1 MTILQVTSPS
11 TLVAFGKTYRCA
23 TGRGGF
29 SHNKQE
35 GDGATPI
42 GTFPL
47 RRVFYRPDRLL
58 PPTPDAIPITP
69 EMGWCDDPQH
79 PAYNTLIQRP
89 FVARHEELWRD
100 DAVYN
105 IIIEVGYNDNPIAP
119 YRGSAI
125 FIHLARLGYP
135 PTEGC
140 VALSEIDL
148 CSIVKKMN
156 KGSGAVFVRLKN

>member
-11 TLVAFGKTYRCA
+11 TLLAFGQMHRCA

-29 SHNKQE
+29 SDNKQE

-58 PPTPDAIPITP
+58 PPTTGAIPLAP

-89 FVARHEELWRD
+89 FAARHEQLWRD

-105 IIIEVGYNDNPIAP
+105 IIIEVGYNDSPAVP
-119 YRGSAI
+119 QRGSAI

-140 VALSEIDL
+140 VALSEVNL
-148 CSIVKKMN
+148 RSILAQMDKE
-156 KGSGAVFVRLKN
+156 SEVFLTVHAL